1 LSARRLFA
9 ALGARRRRARAALA
23 GARAP
28 PPPSAG
34 DRVALQGWI
43 GRSIAQL

>member
-1 LSARRLFA
+1 VTARRTR
-9 ALGARRRRARAALA
+9 GHRLA

-34 DRVALQGWI
+34 ARVALQGWI